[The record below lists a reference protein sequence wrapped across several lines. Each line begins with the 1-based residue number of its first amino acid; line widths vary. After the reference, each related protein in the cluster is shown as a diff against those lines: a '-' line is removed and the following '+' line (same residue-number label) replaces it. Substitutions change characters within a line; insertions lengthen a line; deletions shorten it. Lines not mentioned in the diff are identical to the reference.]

1 MEEFEI
7 SIFTTIEELRKQGEI
22 NKGYRLNIGLYLQKL
37 EEKRDAELYF
47 VEKYRHEQKVMRAK
61 PTCIAFTDKTTGF
74 ICNIIKREY
83 STLFYGATIYIYA
96 YVSIP
101 QILIKKLKNKDT
113 LKKHIKER
121 IHLFRGLS
129 IDRIY
134 LKNNEYR
141 IGFKY
146 KLFLTIL
153 DGQAKRG
160 IYSKYA
166 EKEVRKKCIEL
177 AKLLKEK
184 MNVVDKL

>member
-1 MEEFEI
+1 MSKKLCEQSQHVLHLQI
-7 SIFTTIEELRKQGEI
+7 KLRGLSVILLNVSIVHFFMVL
-22 NKGYRLNIGLYLQKL
+22 L
-37 EEKRDAELYF
+37 
-47 VEKYRHEQKVMRAK
+47 
-61 PTCIAFTDKTTGF
+61 
-74 ICNIIKREY
+74 
-83 STLFYGATIYIYA
+83 YIYA